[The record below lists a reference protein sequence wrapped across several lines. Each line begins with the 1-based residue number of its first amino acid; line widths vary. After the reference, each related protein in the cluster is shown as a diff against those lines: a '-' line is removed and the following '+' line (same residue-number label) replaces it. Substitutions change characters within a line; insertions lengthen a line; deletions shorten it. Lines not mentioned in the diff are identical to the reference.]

1 MKTDELIIREKCCGC
16 RLCAYECPKQAITIV
31 SDENGFAY
39 PEINEAF
46 CIDCKKCVR
55 KCPEYNEQQ
64 NGCVSIYASVN
75 KNENQLLKSASG
87 GAFAEIAKSV
97 LTRNGVVYGC
107 AYEVTEEE
115 ILKVKHIRVDNEAEL
130 IRLQGSKYV
139 QSDISEVFAQIK
151 SDVENEKEILFSGT
165 PCQVASVK
173 SEFGGY
179 DKLILVDIICHGV
192 PSQKMFSDYLSILQ
206 QKAPT
211 QKTTDFSFRDKQSGW
226 GMCAK
231 LELTDNNGNKKY
243 KSIPC
248 NISSY
253 FKMFLNCEIYRES
266 CYSCKYATDKRV
278 GDITLGDYWGI
289 QKNEDLTKALTEQG
303 FELTKGI
310 SCVLVNSEKGKCIVE
325 QTDLLLFESD
335 FEDVAREN
343 FQLQRPSILPES
355 RKTVIELYLK
365 NGYQA
370 LENRFNKALGFKK
383 YLYVLRN
390 KIPAKLRMK
399 IRVLLH
405 I

>member
-1 MKTDELIIREKCCGC
+1 MRTDELISRDKCCGC
-16 RLCAYECPKQAITIV
+16 KLCAYECPKNAITIV

-39 PEINEAF
+39 PEINEEL
-46 CIDCKKCVR
+46 CIDCKKCFR
-55 KCPEYNEQQ
+55 KCPEHNEMQQ
-64 NGCVSIYASVN
+64 NIYSVYASVN
-75 KNENQLLKSASG
+75 KNEDSLLKSASG

-97 LTRNGVVYGC
+97 LDRGGVVYGC
-107 AYEVTEEE
+107 AYEQTEAE
-115 ILKVKHIRVDNEAEL
+115 ILKVKHIRVDSEAEL

-139 QSDISEVFAQIK
+139 QSDISEAFAQIK
-151 SDVENEKEILFSGT
+151 SDIENEKEILFSGT

-192 PSQKMFSDYLSILQ
+192 PSQKIFSDYLAILQ
-206 QKAPT
+206 QKTPKLAIT
-211 QKTTDFSFRDKQSGW
+211 NFSFRDKQSGW

-231 LELTDNNGNKKY
+231 LELTDNDGNKKY

-253 FKMFLNCEIYRES
+253 FRMFLNCEIYRES

-289 QKNEDLTKALTEQG
+289 QKNEALSNALTEQG

-310 SCVLVNSEKGKCIVE
+310 SCVLVNSEKGKSLVE
-325 QTDLLLFESD
+325 QTDLLLLESD
-335 FEDVAREN
+335 FDDVSREN
-343 FQLQRPSILPES
+343 FQLQRPSIAPES
-355 RKTVIELYLK
+355 RKTVMELYSK

-383 YLYVLRN
+383 YLYILRN